1 MNIQLFVP
9 FTAVG
14 NKALPHVRKPDDA
27 AAIARIIPRLVE
39 HLGSDRRDAEL
50 YIGQRYA
57 RNFGA
62 RIQAFMPR
70 LFTVRDG
77 NNRICSAFG
86 LRAAHHRLFSERYLD
101 APIEQRIGCGTGHRI
116 CRREIVE
123 VGHLCGAYAGAMRC
137 LIALLVPALAVEG
150 FGWIVFTG
158 TAALRNAFSR
168 AGLHPLDLGPARI
181 ESLAPEERLH
191 WDRYYALLP
200 RVSAAEIDPGTFGLA
215 QQSFC
220 RCSRKTDLPIRRYL

>member
-1 MNIQLFVP
+1 MNIQLSVP
-9 FTAVG
+9 STTVA
-14 NKALPHVRKPDDA
+14 NKPLPHIRKSDDT

-50 YIGQRYA
+50 YIDQRYT

-62 RIQAFMPR
+62 RTQAFMPR

-77 NNRICSAFG
+77 NDRICSAFG

-101 APIEQRIGCGTGHRI
+101 APIEHRIGCGAGRRI
-116 CRREIVE
+116 CRREIIE

-137 LIALLVPALAVEG
+137 LIALLVPPLAAEG
-150 FGWIVFTG
+150 FSWVVFTG
-158 TAALRNAFSR
+158 TTVLRNAFRR
-168 AGLHPLDLGPARI
+168 AGLHPLDLGPARR
-181 ESLAPEERLH
+181 ESLAPEECLH
-191 WDRYYALLP
+191 WDRYYALSP
-200 RVSAAEIDPGTFGLA
+200 RVSAAEIGPGMLGQA

-220 RCSRKTDLPIRRYL
+220 LCSRRTDLPIRRYA